1 MAPLKSEYDQ
11 IQSSSTQDLFKTY
24 SNLSTD
30 DKLALLYY
38 VYEKMGDSITPAAPE
53 ATDLNLVEPLAES
66 LYAQSHEEQL
76 NTMRSIVERAD
87 TPASRT
93 YGGLTP
99 NNQLLTWYVWAEEM
113 GRRVVDMPNG
123 YEATDAVKQ
132 VLKKIEGLEF
142 QEQIS
147 LLREAASQMGYSE
160 VGAVPTQAETGV
172 TSSL

>member
-1 MAPLKSEYDQ
+1 MSPLGSEYDQ
-11 IQSSSTQDLFKTY
+11 IQSASTIDLFKAY
-24 SNLSTD
+24 GDLGTD

-38 VYEKMGDSITPAAPE
+38 VYEKMGGSITPAAPE
-53 ATDLNLVEPLAES
+53 ATDLNLVEPLAQS
-66 LYAQSHEEQL
+66 IYGQSHEEQL
-76 NTMRSIVERAD
+76 NVMREIVDRAD

-123 YEATDAVKQ
+123 YEATDAVRQ
-132 VLKKIEGLEF
+132 LLNKIEGLEF

-160 VGAVPTQAETGV
+160 VGPAPTQAETGV
-172 TSSL
+172 TPSL